1 MDFTVE
7 HDVYTF
13 KYNKIIQGIDGKDVV
28 ITEHIENVTLKELQ
42 DQLAEAQAN
51 VVKLQA
57 KINAIKAL

>member
-28 ITEHIENVTLKELQ
+28 ITEHIENVTLKELFAYTTTEC
-42 DQLAEAQAN
+42 DPTPG
-51 VVKLQA
+51 
-57 KINAIKAL
+57 